1 MTETQ
6 AKYQEVAGCLRNE
19 IRHGGYTVGQQL
31 PLEKELC
38 EMYGVSRTT
47 VKRAV
52 DVLVAEGFVVKR
64 RGAGTFVKALDRGIV
79 QHLNQE
85 KQFGGFTEYYAGY
98 DIGTKVLHYAVVH
111 PTEEVARLLMIEP
124 DDFVYDISR
133 LRLVSGKPIVVEYT
147 QMPLKRIPELPKDVL
162 NHSIYRYLENELGLR
177 IQSAHRRLRAVMPTG
192 EEKELLGIEGRLPL
206 LEVTQTAFL
215 ADGLPFEYSIS
226 RHRGDKMVYRVVSI
240 R

>member
-47 VKRAV
+47 IKRAV

-64 RGAGTFVKALDRGIV
+64 RGAGTFVKALDHRAV
-79 QHLNQE
+79 RHLNQE
-85 KQFGGFTEYYAGY
+85 QQFGGFSDYYAGH
-98 DIGTKVLHYAVVH
+98 DIETRVLRYQVVN
-111 PTEEVARLLMIEP
+111 PSEEVARLLMMEP
-124 DDFVYDISR
+124 DDFVYDVAR
-133 LRLVSGKPIVVEYT
+133 LRKVDGQPIVIEYT

-192 EEKELLGIEGRLPL
+192 EEKELLGIEGRMPL